1 MIKKLILCFLSVI
14 FSVILLEIILQIL
27 PLIYKQIPLSQEK
40 MYVYVIG
47 ESTAYG
53 HPYQGKINFSK
64 IVAETLNW
72 TIDNK
77 KIEIINLAVPGCKP
91 FYQYQRYFLHKCIHP
106 FKKGIVFMYM
116 VGTNGNTFDKDYL
129 NKNYSEFA
137 LNSILFSCIHPYFIK
152 TYNLEYYYTV
162 LIKLIHKF
170 GDEAYISTVLG
181 NFSGVMPNNVDLLI
195 QNENLKIELMNIDDL
210 ILDKQYDSAL
220 HMLNENLNKYEDK
233 SHILYRIGKI
243 YENQNKI
250 KEANDT
256 YRKMIC
262 DDDLRPTI
270 KENKMIRNLV
280 KKYNFELIDME
291 EALIKKEEIIG
302 FNFFMDLIHPTI
314 DLNIFIAKNFV
325 KKLEKKH
332 FINYN
337 DIDIEKYFLSVLL
350 DENWFIIYR
359 DSLGEIFFF
368 SHRKNFSDIYNKST
382 MLKYI
387 DKMYEFHNKIDD
399 KGSVAFKKREEII
412 HICETLFEY
421 IQGNEN
427 NAIDLIKRYNLKDT
441 ICRREEKDENRMQ
454 CFWYMKHWLV
464 HLLKKNNIPLK

>member
-1 MIKKLILCFLSVI
+1 MIKKIILCFLSVV

-27 PLIYKQIPLSQEK
+27 PTIYKQIPLSK
-40 MYVYVIG
+40 DKIYIYVIG

-64 IVAETLNW
+64 IIGETLDW
-72 TIDNK
+72 KIDNK
-77 KIEIINLAVPGCKP
+77 QIEIINLAVPGCKP
-91 FYQYQRYFLHKCIHP
+91 FYQYQRYFLYKFLHP
-106 FKKGIVFMYM
+106 LKKGLVFMYM
-116 VGTNGNTFDKDYL
+116 IGTNGNTFNRDYL
-129 NKNYSEFA
+129 NKNYNNFTI
-137 LNSILFSCIHPYFIK
+137 NSILFSYIHPYFTK
-152 TYNLEYYYTV
+152 SFNLEYYYIIIT
-162 LIKLIHKF
+162 KLINKF

-181 NFSGVMPNNVDLLI
+181 NFSGVMPNNVDSLLRNKELI
-195 QNENLKIELMNIDDL
+195 VDLKNIDEL
-210 ILDKQYDSAL
+210 ILNNQYDSAL
-220 HMLNENLNKYEDK
+220 QKTNKIMNIYEDK
-233 SHILYRIGKI
+233 SHILYRLGKI
-243 YENQNKI
+243 YEKQNKVQ
-250 KEANDT
+250 EANEI

-270 KENKMIRNLV
+270 KENIMIRNLV

-302 FNFFMDLIHPTI
+302 FNFFMDVIHPTI
-314 DLNIFIAKNFV
+314 DLNMFIAKNFV
-325 KKLEKKH
+325 KSLKKKH

-337 DIDIEKYFLSVLL
+337 DIDIEKKFLSVLS

-359 DSLGEIFFF
+359 DSLGEILFY

-399 KGSVAFKKREEII
+399 KGSVSFNKREEII
-412 HICETLFEY
+412 HISETLFEY
-421 IQGNEN
+421 VQGNEN
-427 NAIDLIKRYNLKDT
+427 NAMDLIKKYNLKNT

-454 CFWYMKHWLV
+454 CFWYMKHWLIY
-464 HLLKKNNIPLK
+464 LLKKNNIPLK